1 MAHIKFLSS
10 GSSPEWGYLARSP
23 EALDASLLPKQRK
36 SIPHAFVLDAIST
49 LSPYTRPMFGCLA
62 IYVKDKIVL
71 ILRDKPKST
80 TDNGVWLAATQEHHQ
95 SLRRE
100 FPNMRSIQVLGKR
113 VTGWQVL
120 PVDAPDFESAAL
132 RACELV
138 LAGDPRIGKIPGAR
152 TSKSGSKATGRSSKQ
167 IKTSKKHGS
176 TINFD
181 SVRKIGLALP
191 GVEEKQVA
199 VQFDERLVK
208 YDFGELDEI
217 SLAYAITIHKSQGSE
232 FPAVV
237 IPLATQHYMLLQS
250 NLIYTGITR
259 GKRLLVLIGRKRRCV
274 LRSATTDRRGGIRV
288 CLPTLDVT
296 GGP

>member
-1 MAHIKFLSS
+1 MTKRKHV
-10 GSSPEWGYLARSP
+10 SP

-36 SIPHAFVLDAIST
+36 PIPHAFVLDAIST

-80 TDNGVWLAATQEHHQ
+80 ADNGVWLATTQEHHQ

-152 TSKSGSKATGRSSKQ
+152 TSKSGSKAAGRSSKQ
-167 IKTSKKHGS
+167 IKTSKKH
-176 TINFD
+176 
-181 SVRKIGLALP
+181 A
-191 GVEEKQVA
+191 
-199 VQFDERLVK
+199 
-208 YDFGELDEI
+208 
-217 SLAYAITIHKSQGSE
+217 
-232 FPAVV
+232 
-237 IPLATQHYMLLQS
+237 
-250 NLIYTGITR
+250 
-259 GKRLLVLIGRKRRCV
+259 
-274 LRSATTDRRGGIRV
+274 TDRNRR
-288 CLPTLDVT
+288 
-296 GGP
+296 

>member
-1 MAHIKFLSS
+1 MTKRKHV
-10 GSSPEWGYLARSP
+10 SP
-23 EALDASLLPKQRK
+23 EALDASLVPKQRK
-36 SIPHAFVLDAIST
+36 PIPHAFVLDAIST

-80 TDNGVWLAATQEHHQ
+80 ADNGVWLATTQHHQ

-152 TSKSGSKATGRSSKQ
+152 TSKSGSKAAGRSPKQ
-167 IKTSKKHGS
+167 VKTPKKHGS
-176 TINFD
+176 TIDFD
-181 SVRKIGLALP
+181 AVRRIGLALP
-191 GVEEKQVA
+191 GVVESTAYGSPALKVHGKLLACVPTHRSAEP
-199 VQFDERLVK
+199 
-208 YDFGELDEI
+208 G
-217 SLAYAITIHKSQGSE
+217 SLAVRVDFDNRAE
-232 FPAVV
+232 L
-237 IPLATQHYMLLQS
+237 LAADPYVYYVTDHYL
-250 NLIYTGITR
+250 NYTSVLV
-259 GKRLLVLIGRKRRCV
+259 RLSRVTPDV
-274 LRSATTDRRGGIRV
+274 LRELLGMAHKFVTARRAR
-288 CLPTLDVT
+288 
-296 GGP
+296 